1 MIPRDGGLAVARR
14 AALIAAFTWLPLVAW
29 AIATGRAL
37 GHSVEHFGVHVRSLG
52 AIPLLVLAD
61 ATTHATLS
69 RVAPYFSTSGL
80 LDESARLRYEA
91 LLSAA
96 TALGVLEP

>member
-1 MIPRDGGLAVARR
+1 
-14 AALIAAFTWLPLVAW
+14 
-29 AIATGRAL
+29 
-37 GHSVEHFGVHVRSLG
+37 VHVRSLG

-61 ATTHATLS
+61 ATTHTTLS
-69 RVAPYFSTSGL
+69 RVAPYFITSGL